1 VATTV
6 QTRLEQNLGWF
17 ILIVLAV
24 GCSLV
29 MWPFLSSMLWA
40 AILCFSM
47 WPLYRRL
54 LAALGNRRTL
64 AALVMSLGLSLV
76 ILVPFAV
83 IGLTLADQFT
93 ELSGAAKKW
102 VEAGPPSPPEWLNKV
117 PMVGKRAVEQW
128 QTLAQN
134 PEKLTEIGRR
144 LLQPLSTFLLGF
156 GVAVGSGVMHLAL
169 SLIIGFFLFRNGT
182 WAGEQLSATFIR
194 IGGDRAA
201 RLLELA
207 GSTVRGVVYGVLGTA
222 LFQAMLAGIG
232 FLIAG
237 VPGAGVLALITLF
250 VSVIPM
256 GPPLVCL
263 PAALWLAHQDQRG
276 WAVFIMIWGIGV
288 GSVDNFIKPWLIS
301 RGSTTP
307 FLLIMFGVLGG
318 AIAFGFIGVFLGPT
332 LLAVGYRVFQ
342 EWLAQRSAAAAATR
356 DDDEFRAVTAASLQE
371 ISVQSA
377 KKN

>member
-1 VATTV
+1 VPTNLHTK
-6 QTRLEQNLGWF
+6 LEQNLGWF
-17 ILIVLAV
+17 ILILLATGCALVL
-24 GCSLV
+24 L
-29 MWPFLSSMLWA
+29 PFLSSLLWA

-54 LAALGNRRTL
+54 LAGLRNRRTL
-64 AALVMSLGLSLV
+64 AALVMSLGLALV

-83 IGLTLADQFT
+83 IGLTLADQFK
-93 ELSGAAKKW
+93 ELTVAATKW
-102 VEAGPPSPPEWLNKV
+102 VESGPPSPPKWLNKV
-117 PMVGKRAVEQW
+117 PMVGQRGVDQW
-128 QTLAQN
+128 QVLAQN
-134 PEKLTEIGRR
+134 PERLTEIGRR
-144 LLQPLSTFLLGF
+144 LLQPMSAFLLGF

-169 SLIIGFFLFRNGT
+169 SLIICFFLFRNGT

-194 IGGDRAA
+194 IGGDRAT

-222 LFQAMLAGIG
+222 LFQAVLAGIG

-263 PAALWLAHQDQRG
+263 PAALWLVHQDQRG
-276 WAVFIMIWGIGV
+276 WAIFIMIWGLAV

-307 FLLIMFGVLGG
+307 FLLILFGVLGG
-318 AIAFGFIGVFLGPT
+318 AMAFGFIGVFLGPT
-332 LLAVGYRVFQ
+332 LLAVGYRVFE
-342 EWLAQRSAAAAATR
+342 EWLAQRSAAAAR
-356 DDDEFRAVTAASLQE
+356 DDDEFTAVTTEPFQE
-371 ISVQSA
+371 LSVQSA